1 MRFLKNISQEITVVK
16 KTDDEPPLHSF
27 FITEE
32 EYDENKDNYIQISEK
47 MITVYNKTMQNVNL
61 RVEGLKIRNCID
73 VNQSYMYTISDRI
86 EKPFEVFEND
96 ADEGQ
101 I

>member
-47 MITVYNKTMQNVNL
+47 MITVYNKTM
-61 RVEGLKIRNCID
+61 
-73 VNQSYMYTISDRI
+73 
-86 EKPFEVFEND
+86 
-96 ADEGQ
+96 
-101 I
+101 